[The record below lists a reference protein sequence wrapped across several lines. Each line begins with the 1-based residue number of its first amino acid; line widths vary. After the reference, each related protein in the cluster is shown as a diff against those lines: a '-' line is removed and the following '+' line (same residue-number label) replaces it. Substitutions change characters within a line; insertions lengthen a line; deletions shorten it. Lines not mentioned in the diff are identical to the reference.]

1 MLPEGVG
8 MVSPASVPNT
18 VIDEGIELCDE
29 ILAGTDDAVETD
41 YTGRPCIYAKK
52 KGDHFNRLDGGV
64 MNIAYSREM
73 IHKRPHPVIKGE
85 PNLYK

>member
-1 MLPEGVG
+1 MFPG
-8 MVSPASVPNT
+8 
-18 VIDEGIELCDE
+18 GIELCDE

-64 MNIAYSREM
+64 MNIAYSKDM
-73 IHKRPHPVIKGE
+73 IHKRPRPVIKGE